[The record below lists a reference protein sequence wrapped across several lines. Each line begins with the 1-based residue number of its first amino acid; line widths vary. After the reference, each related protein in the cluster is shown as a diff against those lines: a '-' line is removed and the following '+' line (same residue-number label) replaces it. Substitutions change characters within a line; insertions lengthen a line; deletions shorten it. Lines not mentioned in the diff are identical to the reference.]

1 MKKKIICII
10 PALEKNIYSHKGDL
24 ANWGDTTLLEWK
36 ISQAQ
41 ESKIFDKIYVS
52 TPSIKISQI
61 IKKIGIPTI
70 KRKNE
75 SNVLDLYSN
84 ALKLFPESTLIFLST
99 TFPFISPKIINK
111 IIRNF
116 NKKKYE
122 AGFTSFNMNEYFFF
136 KNKPLNFNYKEELKS
151 RRKIKSLKKIVPAVT
166 IIKSSKNSNIKNI
179 FKDKNYFFEIDWLES
194 LEINT
199 PKDLDV
205 FNLLIKEY
213 LKKI

>member
-1 MKKKIICII
+1 
-10 PALEKNIYSHKGDL
+10 
-24 ANWGDTTLLEWK
+24 
-36 ISQAQ
+36 
-41 ESKIFDKIYVS
+41 
-52 TPSIKISQI
+52 
-61 IKKIGIPTI
+61 
-70 KRKNE
+70 
-75 SNVLDLYSN
+75 
-84 ALKLFPESTLIFLST
+84 
-99 TFPFISPKIINK
+99 
-111 IIRNF
+111 
-116 NKKKYE
+116 
-122 AGFTSFNMNEYFFF
+122 MNEYFFF